1 VARGTPDSDGIG
13 ARAAAAAIALNAFA
27 VVTVNFWIYH
37 SRIVFS
43 ERHPDYVAVDPPTI
57 SRAISDNS
65 IGDPFALWITLSAVA
80 LVLCYLVLARLYLR
94 TAALL
99 RPAAPGTARALT
111 VGVALMMLFRL
122 GASAGMVILSWYR
135 FPDHNAAHMAGSYL
149 FFTSEAL
156 AALTGATL
164 TTLAGRALRR
174 HPGLGRQSAIRPAG
188 IRFRPWLGFAAAGMA
203 VLYLGLFLLKDV
215 DLPGWNGAVMQ
226 TYVWMELA
234 LISMFLAHFSL
245 YQVELWAV
253 IRRGRRARRAAA
265 GQAPQDT

>member
-1 VARGTPDSDGIG
+1 MAGSTPDSGGIG
-13 ARAAAAAIALNAFA
+13 ARTAAVAIALNAFA

-65 IGDPFALWITLSAVA
+65 IGDPFAVWITLSAVA
-80 LVLCYLVLARLYLR
+80 LVLTDLVLARLYLR
-94 TAALL
+94 TAAIL
-99 RPAAPGTARALT
+99 RPVTPGTARALE
-111 VGVALMMLFRL
+111 VGAALMMLFRL

-164 TTLAGRALRR
+164 TMLAGRALRR
-174 HPGLGRQSAIRPAG
+174 HPGLRRHSPIRPAG
-188 IRFRPWLGFAAAGMA
+188 IRLRPWLGYAASVMA

-215 DLPGWNGAVMQ
+215 DLPGWNGTVMQ

-234 LISMFLAHFSL
+234 LISTFLARFSV
-245 YQVELWAV
+245 YQVELWAI
-253 IRRGRRARRAAA
+253 IRRGRRARRAAP
-265 GQAPQDT
+265 GRAPQDT